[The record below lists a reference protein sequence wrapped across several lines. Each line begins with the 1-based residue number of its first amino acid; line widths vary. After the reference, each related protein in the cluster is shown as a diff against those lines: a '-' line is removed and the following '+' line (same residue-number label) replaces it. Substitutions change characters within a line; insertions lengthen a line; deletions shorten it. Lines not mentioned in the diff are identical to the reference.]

1 MTEDDKDFFNSP
13 EFRDTLASY
22 EMSEKQNI
30 PLYMDVDDFLDISD
44 YYMSI
49 QDMKASEKAIE
60 RGLSIHRGDPL
71 LNISKAGIA
80 IFKGDY
86 DTARKIAEEQAGC
99 GEQDLLFINGQLALT
114 EMPPN
119 MQKAEDLFRQWLE
132 IEESESK
139 GNKDDMKDAYA
150 RVINSIY
157 EISGSIKVTERWI
170 EEYIEKNSPLN
181 GDSND
186 MELVDICKEASL
198 YGTLASLYT
207 KILDTNPYIKG
218 GWSTLS
224 TALLFTDKTDE
235 AEEASEFALA
245 IDPEDSMALLTK
257 AQCMFVKTNY
267 EEAYRYFKKYTD
279 ITKDK
284 SHLLNMGICLVEC
297 GKYDEAVDIM
307 ESAKETYDSTI
318 VDRELYAWACYEKAN
333 ALLLKGETAGAVK
346 EIDEACSIID
356 SEESFMQLKC
366 EITTVSDSAD
376 EAIRV
381 CMKAFGISG
390 KFTKCII
397 TAASRLMARELYE
410 EASALLNNLLLYREF
425 EPRCDEAYAYL
436 ALCMIKMD
444 NTEKFLM
451 YLKEACENCPN
462 ILKGIFGD
470 MFKGI
475 KPEEYYNYLISK
487 NRQS

>member
-1 MTEDDKDFFNSP
+1 M
-13 EFRDTLASY
+13 
-22 EMSEKQNI
+22 
-30 PLYMDVDDFLDISD
+30 
-44 YYMSI
+44 
-49 QDMKASEKAIE
+49 
-60 RGLSIHRGDPL
+60 
-71 LNISKAGIA
+71 
-80 IFKGDY
+80 
-86 DTARKIAEEQAGC
+86 
-99 GEQDLLFINGQLALT
+99 
-114 EMPPN
+114 
-119 MQKAEDLFRQWLE
+119 
-132 IEESESK
+132 
-139 GNKDDMKDAYA
+139 
-150 RVINSIY
+150 
-157 EISGSIKVTERWI
+157 
-170 EEYIEKNSPLN
+170 
-181 GDSND
+181 
-186 MELVDICKEASL
+186 
-198 YGTLASLYT
+198 
-207 KILDTNPYIKG
+207 
-218 GWSTLS
+218 
-224 TALLFTDKTDE
+224 
-235 AEEASEFALA
+235 
-245 IDPEDSMALLTK
+245 
-257 AQCMFVKTNY
+257 
-267 EEAYRYFKKYTD
+267 
-279 ITKDK
+279 
-284 SHLLNMGICLVEC
+284 
-297 GKYDEAVDIM
+297 
-307 ESAKETYDSTI
+307 
-318 VDRELYAWACYEKAN
+318 
-333 ALLLKGETAGAVK
+333 K